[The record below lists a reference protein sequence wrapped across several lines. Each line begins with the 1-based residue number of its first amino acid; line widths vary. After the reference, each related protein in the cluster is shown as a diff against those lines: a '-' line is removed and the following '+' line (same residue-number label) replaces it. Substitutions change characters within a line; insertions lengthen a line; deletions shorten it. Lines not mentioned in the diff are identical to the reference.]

1 MGFSENLENNLKSLE
16 AQEERDP
23 AALERE
29 RARREEDKK
38 RQSAAAP
45 YVEQLRNGAFTQG
58 LLAQATRIGFG
69 KRTKVHIVWLET
81 PAMALRLDARNLRL
95 ELRPEPDGVEAHYFT
110 DGVETGREKVDLGGD
125 PAALAGRWLAN
136 LE

>member
-16 AQEERDP
+16 AREERDP

-29 RARREEDKK
+29 RARREEDRE
-38 RQSAAAP
+38 RQRAAAP

-81 PAMALRLDARNLRL
+81 PVVALRLDARNLRL
-95 ELRPEPDGVEAHYFT
+95 ELRPAAHGVEAHYFT
-110 DGVETGREKVDLGGD
+110 DGVETKRENVDLGAD
-125 PAALAGRWLAN
+125 PAALAGRWLAS
-136 LE
+136 LD

>member
-29 RARREEDKK
+29 RARREQDKE
-38 RQSAAAP
+38 RQRAAAP

-95 ELRPEPDGVEAHYFT
+95 ELRPVADGVEAHYFT
-110 DGVETGREKVDLGGD
+110 DGVETGQEKVDLDGD
-125 PAALAGRWLAN
+125 PAALAGGWLAK
-136 LE
+136 LV